1 MAKIDKIR
9 EQVLNH
15 RADHNIS
22 FDDLLTLARSLGLN
36 ERSGGKHAHIFDGMS
51 ADKQPIFL
59 NFQKGN
65 GNEAKPYQVNQLR
78 RNIIKHNL

>member
-15 RADHNIS
+15 KADHNVS

-36 ERSGGKHAHIFDGMS
+36 ERTGGKHAHIFDGTIS
-51 ADKQPIFL
+51 SEPIFL
-59 NFQKGN
+59 NLQKGN
-65 GNEAKPYQVNQLR
+65 ANEAKSYQVQQVR
-78 RNIIKHNL
+78 KIILKHNL